1 MRQDLKVEHY
11 AHRHSACDI
20 RVGPRLYFDQ
30 RGGRARIVVAHY
42 DRAAQIMLARCRQFL
57 ASRSDKSWD
66 ATTAMKVK

>member
-1 MRQDLKVEHY
+1 MKMRQDLKVEHR
-11 AHRHSACDI
+11 AISGL
-20 RVGPRLYFDQ
+20 VLGFYFDQ

-57 ASRSDKSWD
+57 ASPPDKSWD